1 MLIFGNRKVQQVH
14 KSYLVYLPTE
24 WIKSNGIK
32 KSDPVR
38 IELLDDGNL
47 KICLDRQR
55 NSVSTIT
62 LIGD

>member
-1 MLIFGNRKVQQVH
+1 MLIFGNRRVQQIR
-14 KSYLVYLPTE
+14 KSYLVYLPME

-32 KSDPVR
+32 KSDQVR

-47 KICLDRQR
+47 KICLDHQR
-55 NSVSTIT
+55 SSVSTIT